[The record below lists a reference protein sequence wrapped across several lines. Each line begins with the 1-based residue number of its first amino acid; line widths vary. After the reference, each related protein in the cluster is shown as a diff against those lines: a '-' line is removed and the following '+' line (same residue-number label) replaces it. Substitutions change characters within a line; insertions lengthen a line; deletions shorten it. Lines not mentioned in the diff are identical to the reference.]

1 MLLCSEQAQGSANRL
16 EVVQRLLW
24 WLLVGTRGGP
34 TRARIIHSLEKNPQ
48 NANQLAQTLGLDYK
62 TIRHH
67 LQILVENRFLVT
79 AGDGYAKVYFP
90 SPVLE
95 SCHETFLEIWK
106 KIEKDFQPG

>member
-1 MLLCSEQAQGSANRL
+1 M
-16 EVVQRLLW
+16 EVIQRLLW

-34 TRARIIHSLEKNPQ
+34 TRAKIIHSLEKNPQ

-67 LQILVENRFLVT
+67 LQILVDNRFLVT
-79 AGDGYAKVYFP
+79 VGEGYAKVYFP

-95 SCHETFLEIWK
+95 SCRETFMEIWK
-106 KIEKDFQPG
+106 KIESSNQISN